1 MLPFKVFVKNGNEL
15 YDMGLVE
22 PGECSVISII
32 NDAKKEFLGDVFSNV
47 ELMFVFE
54 EFDRRNNPIIHFHIS
69 VVPLENDIGLLEYT
83 PNTSPQ
89 ETVIQENT
97 NPQTLDITLENPT
110 LKEDAILEV
119 DDDSDEVNGSE
130 VEPDYEYR
138 PSGSVSDSDTSLVDS
153 LDEGHVMVG
162 IPGRCEPDGDKFGWE
177 NSSGEEDGP
186 TRMVRYSKVG
196 HVAGFNDVMKEIR
209 EVSEKAHTSL
219 MKSKPHKLARHKF
232 EEEIKSDHVTNNM
245 SECFNSWIKEDR
257 DKPILT
263 LFETLRRKVMVRFTD
278 KWVEIEKLNDTITSY
293 TRNRLNETDNEARKL
308 QVIHGRGEYHE
319 TMDSRNKPWLTNI
332 AFQAAYSGAINPI
345 PDASR
350 WPTVDNVPL
359 DPPLRRTLVGRPKKN
374 RKREPDEGPVAVVT
388 YETTIFNLIICSK
401 KENRKMLWHLKLR
414 LQVERIRSGFLILVN
429 FLYNSTC
436 GIANLYGCATTT
448 TSSAK
453 SALMKDCVLREGD
466 LSFLDT
472 RLQEN
477 SRHNQLSFPELQKFL
492 VGREKITDER
502 KTADGSVVRQDGVT
516 AARRGRKDG
525 KDDEGS
531 DTSSFHPRSWPHVLV
546 REGRSQ
552 RGGLTA
558 NSGFTTTRGLDGDEW
573 VSSLLISEWVVGMA
587 RATGK

>member
-1 MLPFKVFVKNGNEL
+1 MLPFKVYVKNGNEL

-22 PGECSVISII
+22 PRKCSVISII
-32 NDAKKEFLGDVFSNV
+32 NDAKKEFLGDGIQTWEKWELRTVFPWNGLEHTVFSDV

-83 PNTSPQ
+83 LNTSPQ

-119 DDDSDEVNGSE
+119 DDDSDEVDGSD

-162 IPGRCEPDGDKFGWE
+162 IPGRCEPNGDKFGWE

-196 HVAGFNDVMKEIR
+196 HVAGFNNVMKEIR
-209 EVSEKAHTSL
+209 EVSEKAHTWL
-219 MKSKPHKLARHKF
+219 MKSKPYKWARHKF

-263 LFETLRRKVMVRFTD
+263 LFETLRRKVIVRFMD

-293 TRNRLNETDNEARKL
+293 TRNRLNETDNEVRKL

-319 TMDSRNKPWLTNI
+319 TMDSRNKPWLVNI
-332 AFQAAYSGAINPI
+332 GEKTCDCGEWKISGCPCKHALAVLTYNRQHTHDFVHWYYSKEAFQAAYSGVINPI

-374 RKREPDEGPVAVVT
+374 RRREPDEGPAAGRIFSNKCKKCG
-388 YETTIFNLIICSK
+388 TIGHNKRACTGNGGSK
-401 KENRKMLWHLKLR
+401 
-414 LQVERIRSGFLILVN
+414 
-429 FLYNSTC
+429 
-436 GIANLYGCATTT
+436 
-448 TSSAK
+448 
-453 SALMKDCVLREGD
+453 
-466 LSFLDT
+466 
-472 RLQEN
+472 
-477 SRHNQLSFPELQKFL
+477 
-492 VGREKITDER
+492 
-502 KTADGSVVRQDGVT
+502 
-516 AARRGRKDG
+516 
-525 KDDEGS
+525 
-531 DTSSFHPRSWPHVLV
+531 
-546 REGRSQ
+546 
-552 RGGLTA
+552 
-558 NSGFTTTRGLDGDEW
+558 
-573 VSSLLISEWVVGMA
+573 
-587 RATGK
+587 